1 MPRRAT
7 KEPVG
12 HTASATVQYLRE
24 RYIGDDPDQ
33 QAVYEEHLV
42 NAEIARKVYD
52 LRTKAGLSQ
61 RALARQVGT
70 TASVICQLEDVDYRG
85 HSLSMLKRIAAA
97 LDQRIEIRFIPTH
110 PPTKKH
116 ESAERPT
123 AQRAG
128 RIKRKRPKVAA
139 NERVGRDHSSGY
151 RQRSKAR

>member
-12 HTASATVQYLRE
+12 RTASATVQHLRD
-24 RYIGDDPDQ
+24 RYVGNDPEQ
-33 QAVYEEHLV
+33 QAVYEEHLI
-42 NAEIARKVYD
+42 NADIARKVYD

-61 RALARQVGT
+61 RALAKQVGT

-110 PPTKKH
+110 
-116 ESAERPT
+116 R
-123 AQRAG
+123 R
-128 RIKRKRPKVAA
+128 
-139 NERVGRDHSSGY
+139 
-151 RQRSKAR
+151 RSMSQQSDQ